1 MQMNRATFTI
11 FNGRF
16 SLTATDTIK
25 NHLLSTENEYYWRP
39 MWLIFILADT
49 STLLGFFFYLSRV
62 SSFFLEILHLC
73 YRSGIPRNTFI
84 ITPPP
89 PKKTPIQSTQQKE
102 LRHSNLHLFSSL
114 FIRLSYGE
122 YHSNRSSIRL
132 KYFYSFN
139 QHRLID
145 FVHFKI
151 VFLIVVVVGW
161 EVTPSSF
168 ASNCELAPISAN
180 AECQSARIKKP

>member
-1 MQMNRATFTI
+1 MVNSSRFSDLLRWEMQMNRATFTI

-84 ITPPP
+84 ITPPQ
-89 PKKTPIQSTQQKE
+89 KKNTDPIDTTERTPAFKLTSIFLAIYSIVIRRISFKSLFYTLEIFLFVQSTPFDW
-102 LRHSNLHLFSSL
+102 LCTL
-114 FIRLSYGE
+114 
-122 YHSNRSSIRL
+122 
-132 KYFYSFN
+132 
-139 QHRLID
+139 
-145 FVHFKI
+145 
-151 VFLIVVVVGW
+151 
-161 EVTPSSF
+161 
-168 ASNCELAPISAN
+168 
-180 AECQSARIKKP
+180 